1 MGKNCSSPL
10 FSGVPSSLF
19 PNSTFSI
26 FTDSLYFCFSF
37 LSPMLSHRYLHAFS
51 TVSTIFSTALPAL
64 FFPFHFFTFFKPA
77 FPVQCNSFFACLCDL
92 FDFFTNPQ
100 PLLLLLFLYF
110 SFFYSFPAIFTFM
123 QIHLL
128 KSSSIA
134 CFTPSGDAYLLKKD
148 NAHSLQSN
156 QKKYSDSNYFTVF
169 ARHTPLFPF
178 YKTSKASQNE
188 TFLKL

>member
-1 MGKNCSSPL
+1 MGKNCSSPFFQESPPPFSRIPHSL
-10 FSGVPSSLF
+10 FSQIPYISVSRSCPPCYLTAISTHFQQFPLFFQPLCPHCFSLFTFSHFLKPPFPSSAIL
-19 PNSTFSI
+19 
-26 FTDSLYFCFSF
+26 
-37 LSPMLSHRYLHAFS
+37 
-51 TVSTIFSTALPAL
+51 
-64 FFPFHFFTFFKPA
+64 
-77 FPVQCNSFFACLCDL
+77 FFACLCDL

-100 PLLLLLFLYF
+100 PLLLLLLLYF

-128 KSSSIA
+128 KFSSIA
-134 CFTPSGDAYLLKKD
+134 RFTSPGYAYLLKKD
-148 NAHSLQSN
+148 KTHFPQGN

-169 ARHTPLFPF
+169 TGHTPLYPF